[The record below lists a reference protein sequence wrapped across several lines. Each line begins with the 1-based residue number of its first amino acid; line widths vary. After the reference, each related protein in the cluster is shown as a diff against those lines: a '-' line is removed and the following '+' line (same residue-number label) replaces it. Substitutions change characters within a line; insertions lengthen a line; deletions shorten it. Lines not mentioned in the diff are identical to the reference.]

1 MERWRIVKAFIMGPL
16 LEAAVPKPGNVN
28 RFADFED
35 LTLYHFIAA
44 STAVLPVYHEAAK
57 TGELLRRGLLAPN
70 EARIGELIRR
80 AVEGSRS
87 VQDANPNFG
96 VITLSIPLIMG
107 LSMARDVV
115 EAREKARL
123 LLKEST
129 VRDTMELYRAIR
141 TAGPKGLPR
150 GVKYD
155 VYADDSFRELFA
167 DRVDLWKLAE
177 IGCGRELVFCEW
189 LDDYSL
195 SYKTADRLMELL
207 GELPFEEAVARAF
220 VELMAEREDTLI
232 ARKAGRRE
240 AELVREKA
248 AEVLAGRLKLE
259 ELDAFLRE
267 NGDLRNPGSLAD
279 VVAVSL
285 SLLALSGLKIATRNG
300 RVFGLIG

>member
-1 MERWRIVKAFIMGPL
+1 MERWRIVKAFTMGPL

-35 LTLYHFIAA
+35 LTVYHFIAA
-44 STAVLPVYHEAAK
+44 NTAVLPVYHEAAK

-70 EARIGELIRR
+70 EARIGELVRR

-107 LSMARDVV
+107 LSMARDVM
-115 EAREKARL
+115 EGREKAKL
-123 LLKEST
+123 LLREST
-129 VRDTMELYRAIR
+129 VRDAMEFYRAIR

-150 GVKYD
+150 EVEYD
-155 VYADDSFRELFA
+155 VYSDDSFRKLFA
-167 DRVDLWKLAE
+167 DRVNLWKLAE
-177 IGCGRELVFCEW
+177 ISCGRELVFCEW

-195 SYKTADRLMELL
+195 SYKTADRLMKLL
-207 GELPFEEAVARAF
+207 GELPFEEAVARTF
-220 VELMAEREDTLI
+220 VELMAKREDTLI
-232 ARKAGRRE
+232 ARKAGHRE
-240 AELVREKA
+240 AELVRRKA

-267 NGDLRNPGSLAD
+267 RGDLRNPGSLAD
-279 VVAVSL
+279 VVAISL
-285 SLLALSGLKIATRNG
+285 SLLALSGLKFSTRRG

>member
-16 LEAAVPKPGNVN
+16 LEAVVPKPGNVN

-35 LTLYHFIAA
+35 LTVYHFIAA
-44 STAVLPVYHEAAK
+44 TTAVLPVYHEAAK
-57 TGELLRRGLLAPN
+57 TGELLRRGLLSPN

-115 EAREKARL
+115 EAREKVKL
-123 LLKEST
+123 LLREST
-129 VRDTMELYRAIR
+129 VRDAMELYRAIR
-141 TAGPKGLPR
+141 TAEPKGLPR
-150 GVKYD
+150 GVQYD
-155 VYADDSFRELFA
+155 VYSDGSFRELFT
-167 DRVDLWKLAE
+167 DRVNLWKLAE
-177 IGCGRELVFCEW
+177 ISCGRELVFCEW

-195 SYKTADRLMELL
+195 SYKTADRLMKLL
-207 GELPFEEAVARAF
+207 GELSFEEAVVRAF

-232 ARKAGRRE
+232 VRKAGHKE

-248 AEVLAGRLKLE
+248 AGVLAGKLTLGE
-259 ELDAFLRE
+259 FDDFLRE
-267 NGDLRNPGSLAD
+267 KGDLRNPGSLAD
-279 VVAVSL
+279 VMALSL
-285 SLLALSGLKIATRNG
+285 SLLALSGLKLMMRKG
-300 RVFGLIG
+300 RAFGLIG